1 MMPTYPDVKDLVE
14 RNRVQATTFS
24 AKPFLSE
31 LKAAGVTSPSV
42 VVVTC
47 CDIRV
52 NPYEFFNLEMT
63 DVFHLRNT
71 GGRVGPL
78 INDIIALDYAIGLKE
93 IMIIHHLDCGTT
105 FYTDEGVRE
114 AINTRAPGT
123 VDEKDT
129 FRAKGAD
136 AVQSVRE
143 DVELFKRSLLVR
155 RELAEHTYGFT
166 FDLKSGLV
174 TAVQ

>member
-1 MMPTYPDVKDLVE
+1 MSTPPNIKALVE
-14 RNRVQATTFS
+14 RNQTQAKTFS

-31 LKAAGVTSPSV
+31 LKDAGAASPSV
-42 VVVTC
+42 IIITC
-47 CDIRV
+47 CDLRV
-52 NPYEFFNLEMT
+52 NPYEFLNIQVT
-63 DVFHLRNT
+63 DAFHLRNT

-78 INDIIALDYAIGLKE
+78 INDIVALDYALGVKE
-93 IMIIHHLDCGTT
+93 IMIIHHIDCGTT

-114 AINTRAPGT
+114 AVNARAPGT

-136 AVQSVRE
+136 AEQSVKD
-143 DVELFKRSLLVR
+143 DVEIFKRSPLVR
-155 RELAEHTYGFT
+155 PGLAEHTYGFV

-174 TAVQ
+174 TAV